1 MRIAIGCDDTGFLLK
16 EHVSAALEAHG
27 HDLLDLGTFSPDPV
41 DYPDYARAVGQALLR
56 GFVNAGMFIC
66 GSGASAAIA
75 ANKIRG
81 IRASL
86 CHDPEAARLAR
97 VEDDANVLC
106 LGARDVAS
114 DRAVAIAMAWLGAS
128 FSGEERFARRVSKIA
143 LLEGSLPSAEK
154 TPSRPNAVPTSSA
167 VPSAQIA
174 SAAAPPASVA
184 PAPPA
189 SAPPAPAPPA
199 PAPPAPAPPA
209 PASPAPASPA
219 SAPPASAP
227 PASAPPASVL
237 PASAPPAPAPP
248 ASAPPASAPPA
259 SALPA
264 PAPPAPALPA
274 PALPAPAPPAP
285 ALPAPAPPAPVVA
298 RVPAASPVTHLPT
311 PALPALSWS
320 AGAPMPVEPPVRP
333 LSEVHATTMVAEQY
347 ADGVIRT
354 DADYAATTVPPSPR
368 SVDQID
374 KLPAVQETMDTLEAQ
389 DFLDRLWV
397 KDATLWKGE
406 VPSIRHRLGWLTSP
420 TIMRGHIE
428 DIKSF
433 ADEIRRLQFTH
444 VVLLGMGGA
453 CFAADVFN
461 LAFGS
466 KMGFPDVVVL
476 DSTDPAAVK
485 QTLDRLALAR
495 TLFIV
500 ASKSGDTPEALA
512 LYEYFRG
519 QIEASS
525 VPRSGIHFVA
535 ITDPGRP
542 LDKIAAETGFRRTFL
557 NPASIGARFSA
568 LSFFGLV
575 PAALMGIDVKSLL
588 DRAHAMVEAC
598 GNTVSARDNAAVR
611 LGGALAGLAKA
622 GRDKVTLVLSRK
634 LRGLGPWIE
643 QLLAESLAKD
653 GRGIVPVDDEP
664 LGSPV
669 VYGKDRVFVA
679 ITLDGDDAA
688 EPYLSALEEVGHP
701 VIRIPVKDS
710 LEVGAEFFRWELA
723 TAAAGVALGVNP
735 FDEPDGARVRENIAT
750 LLSTWRKTRRLPEWP
765 VDAEE
770 NGLVLL
776 TGMGTKSPSVGAGL
790 QAFLGQAGPGDYIA
804 IQAYLTPTPD
814 TWSRL
819 QELRTVLRDRVKVAT
834 TLAFGP
840 RYLHATSQLHMGGP
854 PNGLFLQL
862 TGEDKEDVSIPGA
875 GYGFATFKAAQ
886 ALGDLQTLRNAGRR
900 IVRVHL
906 RGKQPHGIDQLVQV
920 VQKVIKRR

>member
-56 GFVNAGMFIC
+56 GFVDAGMFIC

-106 LGARDVAS
+106 LGARDVAPA
-114 DRAVAIAMAWLGAS
+114 RAVAIAMAWLGAS

-154 TPSRPNAVPTSSA
+154 APSRPNAVPTSPA

-184 PAPPA
+184 T
-189 SAPPAPAPPA
+189 APPAP
-199 PAPPAPAPPA
+199 
-209 PASPAPASPA
+209 
-219 SAPPASAP
+219 
-227 PASAPPASVL
+227 
-237 PASAPPAPAPP
+237 APPAPAPP

-259 SALPA
+259 SAPPA
-264 PAPPAPALPA
+264 SAPPASAPPASAPPASALSAPALPA
-274 PALPAPAPPAP
+274 S
-285 ALPAPAPPAPVVA
+285 APAPPAPVAA
-298 RVPAASPVTHLPT
+298 RVPAASPVTYLPA
-311 PALPALSWS
+311 PALPAVNRP
-320 AGAPMPVEPPVRP
+320 APASMPVEPPVRP
-333 LSEVHATTMVAEQY
+333 LSEVRATTMVAEQY

-354 DADYAATTVPPSPR
+354 DADYAATTVPPSR
-368 SVDQID
+368 GSVGQID

-428 DIKSF
+428 DIRSF

-453 CFAADVFN
+453 CLAADVFN

-512 LYEYFRG
+512 LYEYFRA

-588 DRAHAMVEAC
+588 ERAHAMVEAC
-598 GNTVSARDNAAVR
+598 GNTVSARDSAAVR

-634 LRGLGPWIE
+634 LHGLGPWIE
-643 QLLAESLAKD
+643 QLLAESLGKN
-653 GRGIVPVDDEP
+653 GRGVVPVDDEP

-669 VYGKDRVFVA
+669 VYGEDRVFVA
-679 ITLDGDDAA
+679 ITLDGGDLA
-688 EPYLSALEEVGHP
+688 EPYLDALEEAGHP
-701 VIRIPVKDS
+701 V
-710 LEVGAEFFRWELA
+710 
-723 TAAAGVALGVNP
+723 N
-735 FDEPDGARVRENIAT
+735 
-750 LLSTWRKTRRLPEWP
+750 
-765 VDAEE
+765 
-770 NGLVLL
+770 
-776 TGMGTKSPSVGAGL
+776 
-790 QAFLGQAGPGDYIA
+790 
-804 IQAYLTPTPD
+804 
-814 TWSRL
+814 
-819 QELRTVLRDRVKVAT
+819 
-834 TLAFGP
+834 
-840 RYLHATSQLHMGGP
+840 
-854 PNGLFLQL
+854 
-862 TGEDKEDVSIPGA
+862 
-875 GYGFATFKAAQ
+875 
-886 ALGDLQTLRNAGRR
+886 
-900 IVRVHL
+900 
-906 RGKQPHGIDQLVQV
+906 
-920 VQKVIKRR
+920 